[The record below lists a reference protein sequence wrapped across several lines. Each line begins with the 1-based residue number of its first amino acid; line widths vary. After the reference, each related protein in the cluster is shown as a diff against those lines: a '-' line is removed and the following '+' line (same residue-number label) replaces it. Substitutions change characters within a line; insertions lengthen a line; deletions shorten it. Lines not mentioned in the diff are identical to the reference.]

1 MSNRR
6 TLVEGSNK
14 RTKDSKKAQQNDL
27 VRRIFG
33 KKSQTLKR
41 THKPKKKVFST
52 SATKNASFSG
62 TPYETRMQHDLD
74 YLYEL
79 DRESNKVEHTI
90 PSSRHQQI
98 SAMLLASKEEKQIFV
113 MLTWPSVLSWPE
125 LGHVIACQ
133 TIARETLESSGMRI
147 AVYPA
152 RDNARSFYRDTC
164 VEASALLNR
173 AQTVIDAN
181 GTGAL
186 TSREMAYLVLNIYD
200 RTEGKQPVVPVGD
213 ILPRFDWSRNEG
225 LWKRRGGITF
235 NKLKHDLWG
244 MGSEY
249 SRRETLTSF
258 IEQNDAPQIARDGV
272 FRISAGTPPG
282 EAMKV
287 IHTIPD
293 LDCVMLEVSRRAG
306 QQINNWANHSAKK
319 AKKLLANNVSSII
332 FTDCPIQYRVIL
344 KELHKQ
350 EKKKKRRDADSVKI
364 RTLEHIVQNQHP
376 LQQSVDNG
384 QSFTPSRET
393 DHVFFVSVTGMKA
406 LNHIAEIVISAKMV
420 RDESPEFSH
429 ALYKI
434 AGFLRVI
441 ADSPIPQDTARSW
454 AIEKTEGWNSLD
466 RERYMAR
473 HCWVQYKQSISSEI
487 EELGYF
493 GRDVTSR
500 VLKLGDKVAEDCKTS
515 TVIGILLQET
525 VAEFQAENKKTLV
538 LTPYRPHKALLHD
551 QLNCGDDGLVTICSV
566 DEIINFIEYECVVF
580 AGGID
585 RSLPVILLSQNL
597 PEECHLFVSG
607 YNAERISKTLE
618 SLISIEG
625 FKEIHERASTI
636 RTDLEEEIQGIKS
649 IGNLWLE
656 QTYNFEYSGATHFD
670 TDPYAIIHLEGVG
683 GVPVGKNTTLL
694 KEHATGDKS
703 STFKLSTVDDLNESL
718 DRLLLLDDD
727 MVDRI
732 EGELG
737 EEWTKQIQNPKSV
750 VVSFARMAQ
759 EKIEGMFS
767 EKHLSKSSKTA
778 TLLEKMQEIDPEV
791 GGRISHNS
799 VQNWINHVEL
809 INGIGVAAETSGQAQ
824 TKDKFILFCRALDIP
839 EHLAKTYFMHGIRHL
854 RSERIQQGR
863 KTHGI
868 IKSLLTGKLRPENA
882 GLSKDVHDALTKE
895 AQAHLRRIVSI
906 DYVETEY

>member
-1 MSNRR
+1 MSKKR
-6 TLVEGSNK
+6 THIGSPKK
-14 RTKDSKKAQQNDL
+14 RTKGSKRAQQNDL

-33 KKSQTLKR
+33 KKNKISKSTQ
-41 THKPKKKVFST
+41 KPKKKIVPPA
-52 SATKNASFSG
+52 ATKSASFSG
-62 TPYETRMQHDLD
+62 SPYETRMQQDLD
-74 YLYEL
+74 YIYEL
-79 DRESNKVEHTI
+79 DRETNKMERTV
-90 PSSRHQQI
+90 PSRMHQQI
-98 SAMLLASKEEKQIFV
+98 CSMLLASKEEKQIFV

-125 LGHVIACQ
+125 LGHVIASQ
-133 TIARETLESSGMRI
+133 TIARETFELSGMRI

-173 AQTVIDAN
+173 ALTVIDSS

-186 TSREMAYLVLNIYD
+186 TSREMAYLVLNIYY
-200 RTEGKQPVVPVGD
+200 RTEGKQPVVPLAD
-213 ILPRFDWSRNEG
+213 LLPRFDWSRNED

-244 MGSEY
+244 MGAEY
-249 SRRETLTSF
+249 SRRETLTAF
-258 IEQNDAPQIARDGV
+258 IEKNDAPDRARDGV

-287 IHTIPD
+287 IHKISD

-306 QQINNWANHSAKK
+306 QQINNWGNNSAKK
-319 AKKLLANNVSSII
+319 AKELLANNISSII

-350 EKKKKRRDADSVKI
+350 EKNKKRRVADSVKI
-364 RTLEHIVQNQHP
+364 RTLEHIVLNQRP
-376 LQQSVDNG
+376 LQQGVDNG
-384 QSFTPSRET
+384 SSFILSRET
-393 DHVFFVSVTGMKA
+393 DPVFFVSVTGMKA
-406 LNHIAEIVISAKMV
+406 LSHIAEIVKSAKMV
-420 RDESPEFSH
+420 REESPEFSH

-441 ADSPIPQDTARSW
+441 ADSPISQDTARSW
-454 AIEKTEGWNSLD
+454 TKEKTEGWNSLD

-473 HCWVQYKQSISSEI
+473 HCWTQYKQSISSEI

-493 GRDVTSR
+493 GRDVTR
-500 VLKLGDKVAEDCKTS
+500 QVLDLGDKVAEDCKTS
-515 TVIGILLQET
+515 TVIGDLLRET
-525 VAEFQAENKKTLV
+525 VAEFQVENKKTLV

-551 QLNCGDDGLVTICSV
+551 QLNCGDDGLVTICSA
-566 DEIINFIEYECVVF
+566 DEIINFIEYECVIF

-585 RSLPVILLSQNL
+585 RSLPVILLSHNL

-618 SLISIEG
+618 SLISIGG
-625 FKEIHERASTI
+625 FKEIHERARTI
-636 RTDLEEEIQGIKS
+636 RKDLEEEIKGIKS

-656 QTYNFEYSGATHFD
+656 QIYNFEYSGATHFD

-694 KEHATGDKS
+694 KEHTIGDKS
-703 STFKLSTVDDLNESL
+703 SVFKLSTVDDLNESL

-732 EGELG
+732 EEELG
-737 EEWTKQIQNPKSV
+737 EEWAEQIQDPKSMV
-750 VVSFARMAQ
+750 VAFAKMAQ
-759 EKIEGMFS
+759 EKIEKMFPK
-767 EKHLSKSSKTA
+767 KHLSKSFKTA

-791 GGRISHNS
+791 GRQISHDS
-799 VQNWINHVEL
+799 VQNWMNAVEL
-809 INGIGVAAETSGQAQ
+809 INNIGVAAETSRQAQ
-824 TKDKFILFCRALDIP
+824 TKDKFVLFCRALDIP
-839 EHLAKTYFMHGIRHL
+839 EFLAEKYFMHGIRHL

-863 KTHGI
+863 KAHGI
-868 IKSLLTGKLRPENA
+868 IKSLLTGKLRPEEA
-882 GLSKDVHDALTKE
+882 GLPKDAYEELTKE
-895 AQAHLRRIVSI
+895 AQAHLMRILSI
-906 DYVETEY
+906 DYVETEH